1 MQTHL
6 VRRRGIAASAS
17 ELDAALTRL
26 RSFEEEPGDLPVR
39 WLHSYALRESDGR
52 FGLAC
57 VLQADSASALRQ
69 HAELTR
75 LPAEEILPVNAQLQM
90 RPFAPTL
97 VYLIRRRSAWATRA
111 ELERSAAAARRL
123 GDEAMAQ
130 QLVWLRSYVVRED
143 DHRLGTVCLFQ
154 SVGPDVLVEHAQR
167 VGIPADEV
175 APVLGRI
182 VFREEPP
189 PQAKAIDT
197 AGA

>member
-26 RSFEEEPGDLPVR
+26 RSFEEEPGALQVR
-39 WLHSYALRESDGR
+39 WLHSYALREADGR

-57 VLQADSASALRQ
+57 VLQADGVSALRR

-75 LPAEEILPVNAQLQM
+75 LRAEEIVPVTAQLQL

-97 VYLIRRRSAWATRA
+97 VYLIRRRRAWATRA
-111 ELERSAAAARRL
+111 ELDRSAALARRL
-123 GDEAMAQ
+123 GDEKMAQ
-130 QLVWLRSYVVRED
+130 QLIWLRSYLLRED
-143 DHRLGTVCLFQ
+143 DGSFGTACLFQ
-154 SVGPDVLVEHAQR
+154 SVGPEVLVEHAQR
-167 VGIPADEV
+167 VGMPADEV
-175 APVLGRI
+175 TPVLGRI

-189 PQAKAIDT
+189 SQAT
-197 AGA
+197 ATDAAAA